1 MSNCKLFLNY
11 SIKNLSADIKKFQI
25 LFFIFLTIFLITE
38 GFAQD
43 TTSSLAFKKNRPRTI
58 RGGFFYQPDLSYQI
72 WQQFNLIREANAGD
86 VLAQHELGL
95 RYLLG
100 EGIAADTIKGAYWIH
115 KAAEKGL
122 TAASFNYGILLIN
135 GWGVNWNPFAAY
147 KYFLDAANDGMPQA
161 EYIVG
166 ILFTDNLIIKKDLNK
181 AYYWI
186 KKSVKGNYEPAKQ
199 ILTEISS
206 KVDTSKIKLDNNI
219 VSNKTK
225 KDTANQKNN
234 QSLPNSLGLVLID
247 FTVDQDT
254 TTHIS
259 DSTLV
264 DDILL
269 IGSDDLNKE
278 LGLKEKDNSIDSI
291 KKSGISSLLKFADSG
306 SPEALTFIGRLYEK
320 GIYYS
325 KDIVAA
331 SAYYVRA
338 IKLDSPR
345 SPFLLYE
352 LIKTKDYFENLKT
365 NIDENIPD
373 AMFVWYG
380 IHSLGFANLIT
391 DDDANK
397 LLQNAAS
404 KYYIPA
410 IVELGLNYFTGKYVK
425 KDKQNGLSIWQNAV
439 KFGSVE
445 AKVRI
450 KTAEVYGEIQSQSY
464 DDAVKDLKD
473 AEKSGSVLAQVTL
486 GYCYEK
492 GIGLNQD
499 KGEAAK
505 EYRFAARRGNRY
517 AYDQLKR
524 LYDEIRPPDPM
535 FQVN

>member
-1 MSNCKLFLNY
+1 MRVI
-11 SIKNLSADIKKFQI
+11 IKNFQLFTVLI
-25 LFFIFLTIFLITE
+25 LILVLFNE
-38 GFAQD
+38 GFTQD
-43 TTSSLAFKKNRPRTI
+43 TTSSLAFKKNRPRTV
-58 RGGFFYQPDLSYQI
+58 RGGFFYQPDLAYQM
-72 WQQFNLIREANAGD
+72 WQQFNLMREANSGN

-135 GWGVNWNPFAAY
+135 GWGVNWDPFNAY

-186 KKSVKGNYEPAKQ
+186 KKSVNGNYEPAKEV
-199 ILTEISS
+199 LAEISS
-206 KVDTSKIKLDNNI
+206 KVDTSKIKLDDKLTSSKN
-219 VSNKTK
+219 K
-225 KDTANQKNN
+225 KDTVDQKSN
-234 QSLPNSLGLVLID
+234 QSLPSSLGLVFVD
-247 FTVDQDT
+247 FTADQDT

-291 KKSGISSLLKFADSG
+291 KTTGISSLLKYADSG
-306 SPEALTFIGRLYEK
+306 SPEALTFLGKLYED
-320 GIYYS
+320 GIYYP

-352 LIKTKDYFENLKT
+352 LIKAKDYFVNLK
-365 NIDENIPD
+365 NDIDQNIPD
-373 AMFVWYG
+373 AMYVWYG
-380 IHSLGFANLIT
+380 LHTLGFDNQIT
-391 DDDANK
+391 DYDANK
-397 LLQNAAS
+397 LLQQAAS
-404 KYYIPA
+404 KFYIPA
-410 IVELGLNYFTGKYVK
+410 IVELGLNYYTGKYVK
-425 KDKQNGLSIWQNAV
+425 KDKQNGLSMWQSAV

-445 AKVRI
+445 AKVRV
-450 KTAEVYGEIQSQSY
+450 KTAEVYGEIQSRSY
-464 DDAVKDLKD
+464 DDAVKDLKE
-473 AEKSGSVLAQVTL
+473 AEKNGSVLAQVTL
-486 GYCYEK
+486 GYCYEN

-517 AYDQLKR
+517 ACDQLKR
-524 LYDEIRPPDPM
+524 LYDEIRPPDSM

>member
-1 MSNCKLFLNY
+1 M
-11 SIKNLSADIKKFQI
+11 
-25 LFFIFLTIFLITE
+25 
-38 GFAQD
+38 
-43 TTSSLAFKKNRPRTI
+43 
-58 RGGFFYQPDLSYQI
+58 
-72 WQQFNLIREANAGD
+72 
-86 VLAQHELGL
+86 
-95 RYLLG
+95 LG
-100 EGIAADTIKGAYWIH
+100 EGIAADTVKGAYWIH

-122 TAASFNYGILLIN
+122 TAASFNYGILLLN
-135 GWGVNWNPFAAY
+135 GWGVNWNPFDAY

-166 ILFTDNLIIKKDLNK
+166 ILFTDNLIIKRDLNK

-199 ILTEISS
+199 ILTELSS
-206 KVDTSKIKLDNNI
+206 KVDTSSIKFDNN
-219 VSNKTK
+219 SNSKKTK
-225 KDTANQKNN
+225 DDTSTQKNN
-234 QSLPNSLGLVLID
+234 QSLSNSLGLVFID
-247 FTVDQDT
+247 FNAGQDT
-254 TTHIS
+254 ISHIS

-278 LGLKEKDNSIDSI
+278 LGLKEKNNSLDSI
-291 KKSGISSLLKFADSG
+291 KTAGISSLLKYADSG

-320 GIYYS
+320 GFYYP
-325 KDIVAA
+325 KDIITA

-352 LIKTKDYFENLKT
+352 LIKTNNYFEDLKSS
-365 NIDENIPD
+365 IDENIPD

-380 IHSLGFANLIT
+380 IHSLGFANRIT
-391 DDDANK
+391 DYDANR
-397 LLQNAAS
+397 LLQNSAS
-404 KYYIPA
+404 KFYIPA

-425 KDKQNGLSIWQNAV
+425 KDKQNGLSIWLNAV
-439 KFGSVE
+439 KFGSIE

-450 KTAEVYGEIQSQSY
+450 KTAEVYGEIQSKSY

-473 AEKSGSVLAQVTL
+473 AEKNGSVLAQVTL
-486 GYCYEK
+486 GYCYEN

-524 LYDEIRPPDPM
+524 LYDEIRPSDQM